1 MPSFDIVSEVDMHEV
16 SNAIDQTNREVGNRF
31 DFKGTDSRVER
42 NGAVLTVHSE
52 SEFQIRQILDILYQ
66 KLAKRGVDIAAL
78 EQGETESR
86 ANRASLAI
94 TVRQGIDQDTARQ
107 LIKQVKASKLKI
119 QGSIQGD
126 RIRITG
132 KKRDDLQAAISM
144 LRDAGLDLPLQFVNF
159 RD

>member
-1 MPSFDIVSEVDMHEV
+1 M
-16 SNAIDQTNREVGNRF
+16 
-31 DFKGTDSRVER
+31 
-42 NGAVLTVHSE
+42 
-52 SEFQIRQILDILYQ
+52 
-66 KLAKRGVDIAAL
+66 
-78 EQGETESR
+78 ESR